1 MIKDPNTKF
10 TLWKL
15 GAIPRFYSS
24 TFKHYPIWSY
34 GGWNFP
40 ASTPDASFSLGNPEK
55 IPIYEI
61 DQMFLHIDKNR
72 VNILLLHPYDVAMC
86 DGTEF
91 KKDIFDYEWM
101 RKYTDIALENNF
113 KIIIDSSYDH
123 KDAKYLDLN
132 DAFFTKDKNY
142 VLNNDIKY
150 LTHIRPINYYKLHN
164 KYIEAQEEAKSQKYK
179 EIEKHLI
186 EFKTFKYQVRALYG
200 NDLNTYP
207 TNKHDKKYFF
217 SLFFGEITCPYY
229 RSLSFYQFD
238 KRNLQK
244 HAAWSTFVVDD
255 PEIGTLN
262 FDRDIDNLSNSQYLP
277 LRELVINNK
286 NKLKSFA
293 QNKPHE
299 RYDVDKLYS
308 NIDWTDKSINTK
320 ALMQFNELKMP
331 QCAFDSHLY
340 VTYESFCSHVCWY
353 TEKSWKPIAHGFPFI
368 IHGCYLQNRYLKELG
383 YEIFEEI
390 IDYSFEE
397 MDNLDVF
404 LNNEHEWVY
413 NYDIKFFDELER
425 LVKEGPNLFYQ
436 PIIQEKIKHNRN
448 LFFKETTTENFLKDF
463 ERTFVHDTKD

>member
-15 GAIPRFYSS
+15 GAIPRFYSA
-24 TFKHYPIWSY
+24 TFANYPIWSY
-34 GGWNFP
+34 RGWNFP
-40 ASTPDASFSLGNPEK
+40 TTLANK
-55 IPIYEI
+55 RVPIYEI
-61 DQMFLHIDKNR
+61 KDFYLYHPDKGFIDKNQ

-86 DGTEF
+86 NGNEF
-91 KKDIFDYEWM
+91 KMDNHNYEWM
-101 RKYTDIALENNF
+101 RKYTDIALHMGF
-113 KIIIDSSYDH
+113 KIFIDTSYDY
-123 KDAKYLDLN
+123 KNSFNLDLN

-150 LTHIRPINYYKLHN
+150 LTHLPPVNYYKLHN
-164 KYIEAQEEAKSQKYK
+164 KYIEAEEEAKSQKYK

-186 EFKTFKYQVRALYG
+186 KFKTFKYQVRALYK
-200 NDLNTYP
+200 NDLNTHP

-217 SLFFGEITCPYY
+217 SLFFGEIAHPYY
-229 RSLSFYQFD
+229 KILSFYQFN

-244 HAAWSTFVVDD
+244 HSAWSTFLVSD
-255 PEIGTLN
+255 PEIGYPN
-262 FDRDIDNLSNSQYLP
+262 FHRNIENVNSSYLP
-277 LRELVINNK
+277 LQELVINNK
-286 NKLKSFA
+286 DKLKSFA
-293 QNKPHE
+293 KNKPHE
-299 RYDVDKLYS
+299 RYDIDKLYS

-320 ALMQFNELKMP
+320 VLMQFDELKMP

-340 VTYESFCSHVCWY
+340 VTYESFCEHLCWY

-368 IHGCYLQNRYLKELG
+368 IHGCYLQNRYLKKLG

-397 MDNLDVF
+397 MVIDP
-404 LNNEHEWVY
+404 NNKDEWVY

-448 LFFKETTTENFLKDF
+448 LFFKETTTEKFLEDF
-463 ERTFVHDTKD
+463 ERTFVHDTKN

>member
-1 MIKDPNTKF
+1 MIKDSNTKF

-15 GAIPRFYSS
+15 GTIPRFYSA
-24 TFKHYPIWSY
+24 TFEHYPIWSY
-34 GGWNFP
+34 RGWNFP
-40 ASTPDASFSLGNPEK
+40 ATSQNK
-55 IPIYEI
+55 QIPIYEI
-61 DQMFLHIDKNR
+61 EDFHLHHPDLSIDKNR
-72 VNILLLHPYDVAMC
+72 VNILLLHPYDIAMC
-86 DGTEF
+86 DGAEF

-113 KIIIDSSYDH
+113 KIIIDSSYDLRNAKH
-123 KDAKYLDLN
+123 LALSDPFFKKDN
-132 DAFFTKDKNY
+132 NY

-150 LTHIRPINYYKLHN
+150 LTHIPPVNYYKLHS
-164 KYIEAQEEAKSQKYK
+164 KYIEAEEEAKSQKYK

-186 EFKTFKYQVRALYG
+186 EFKTFKYQVRAQCG

-207 TNKHDKKYFF
+207 TNKYDKKYFF
-217 SLFFGEITCPYY
+217 SLFFGEITCPDY
-229 RSLSFYQFD
+229 RLLSFYQFD

-255 PEIGTLN
+255 PEIGTPN
-262 FDRDIDNLSNSQYLP
+262 FDRDVDNLSNSQYLP

-308 NIDWTDKSINTK
+308 NIDWTDKSINTN
-320 ALMQFNELKMP
+320 ALIQFDELKMP

-368 IHGCYLQNRYLKELG
+368 IHGCYLQNRYLKKLG

-397 MDNLDVF
+397 TAVDP
-404 LNNEHEWVY
+404 NNDHEWVY

-448 LFFKETTTENFLKDF
+448 LFFKETTTEKFLEDF